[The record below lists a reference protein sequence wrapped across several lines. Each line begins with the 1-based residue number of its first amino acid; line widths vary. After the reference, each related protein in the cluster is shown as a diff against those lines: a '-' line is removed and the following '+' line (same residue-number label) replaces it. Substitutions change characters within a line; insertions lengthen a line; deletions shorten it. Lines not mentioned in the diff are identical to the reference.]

1 MSRRV
6 DGQSAFGSLR
16 STVCL
21 VSRLGLVLLALAGS
35 VACSRPA
42 PATEVADEA
51 APARRWVA
59 SREAKLVTN
68 PVKPTAKA
76 LAEAETVFRLNC
88 AGCHGENGDGNG
100 PASVVLPKKAANFA
114 DAKTMA
120 SMTDG
125 ELFWKMST
133 GRAPMP
139 GWNDLL
145 PVEQRWELVN
155 YIRTFAR
162 PGHAKKSASE

>member
-1 MSRRV
+1 MLRPV
-6 DGQSAFGSLR
+6 DGQSGLWS
-16 STVCL
+16 
-21 VSRLGLVLLALAGS
+21 SRLTAYLMSLFGLAVLAVTGWLASGWL
-35 VACSRPA
+35 A
-42 PATEVADEA
+42 PAAEVASTR
-51 APARRWVA
+51 PWVA
-59 SREAKLVTN
+59 AQQATRVTN

-76 LAEAETVFRLNC
+76 LAEAETIFRLNC

-100 PASVVLPKKAANFA
+100 PASVVLPKKAANFT